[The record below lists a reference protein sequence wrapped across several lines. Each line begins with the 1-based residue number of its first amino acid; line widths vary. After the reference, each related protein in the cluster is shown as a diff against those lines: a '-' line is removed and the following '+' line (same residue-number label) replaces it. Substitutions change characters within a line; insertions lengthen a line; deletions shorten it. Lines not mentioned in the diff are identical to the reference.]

1 MDAGTVFTT
10 VSLMI
15 IANACVLSVVS
26 RDLPPALQP
35 AARSW
40 QIGTVLIAGGCALF
54 AFGSSLPRPLML
66 VSANG
71 LMAFGLTAY
80 YAAVQQ
86 FYGVRPNAW
95 QLLPAIV
102 AITGV
107 LWFSLVSP
115 DFQIRVV
122 IVSIAWAWLM
132 GASIWTLLFK
142 SSGDTSLSRKILAGI
157 FAIGIVY
164 GLARLAAYLVMD
176 IGRDFAVESGTN
188 WLNLLSPIVMTMLPV
203 VGTTAF
209 LLMCSDNLR
218 RRLEV
223 AAWTDYLTGLP
234 NRRKLARAGEARF
247 RETKTG
253 RSGFAVG
260 VIDIDHFKAV
270 NDTYGHDVGDRV
282 LVQVAG
288 LLREHSR
295 KSDLVTR
302 SGGEEFTVLLK
313 VEDHDAAADAIERMR
328 LAVAQSR
335 FAVGTTRIPVTISA
349 GVATYLPTDGI
360 FEDLF
365 RRADQALYAA
375 KAAGRNRTEI
385 AAAPLIEGQDIS
397 LAPVLLPDASQRV

>member
-71 LMAFGLTAY
+71 LMALGLTAY

-142 SSGDTSLSRKILAGI
+142 SSEDTSLSRKILAGI

-234 NRRKLARAGEARF
+234 NRRKLARTGEARF

-253 RSGFAVG
+253 RSGFAVA

-295 KSDLVTR
+295 KNDLVTR

-313 VEDHDAAADAIERMR
+313 VEDHAAAADAIERMR

-335 FAVGTTRIPVTISA
+335 FAVGATRIPVTISA
-349 GVATYLPTDGI
+349 GVATYLPTDGV

-385 AAAPLIEGQDIS
+385 AAVPLIEGQDIS
-397 LAPVLLPDASQRV
+397 LAPILLPDASQRV